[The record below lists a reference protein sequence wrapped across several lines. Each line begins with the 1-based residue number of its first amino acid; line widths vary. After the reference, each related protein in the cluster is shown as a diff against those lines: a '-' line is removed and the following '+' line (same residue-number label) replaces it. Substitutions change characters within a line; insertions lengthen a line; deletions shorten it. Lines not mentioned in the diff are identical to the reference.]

1 MPTENSYTL
10 KFSDPAKNNR
20 SIVVNG
26 YPEGS
31 GKNNYDTSLDLVG
44 PGYVAYGQA
53 ISQNFVKVLEN
64 FAGPNPPKNAIEGQ
78 LWYDT
83 SNPEKKV
90 LRVNNGELSSARW
103 PTANGIY
110 QQPNDP
116 GTEYLQNVKDGDIWV
131 NTSKNQLNIRN
142 GNEWVLVGPGT
153 SSLDN
158 KTGLEVVE
166 LEATDGF
173 RYPAILNWANGKVV
187 EVISYNDFTPRVV
200 IDGFSSIKAG
210 VNLTSKV
217 PAKFNGLADR
227 ANSLEVS
234 RGVLIKATEV
244 LKNKIPSNAKQT
256 HTGTFVVESIEG
268 FSVKRNGTAPE
279 VKIYSDLNR
288 AFITFTATTTSTNNA
303 AIMRIGLEDHSYISF
318 RRVNQSANE
327 GKIGFNV
334 SPSVLSASSSTITVN
349 GGATFSDKIYI
360 NAASSSTE
368 VLIVD
373 GSVNLSGNLLID
385 GGVAVSG
392 NVSVAN
398 TLTTFNIVPA
408 STATYNIGQPDRY
421 FDRIYVRHLGTVT
434 DNSLM
439 LYGYAS
445 YASTLTT
452 TRVFKVEGDVES
464 SSEDF
469 NGSQNVTFVVSA
481 TSDLILNKPVSTL
494 TTITQT
500 LLVVNTATPGAAPE
514 QISKEDFL
522 ADIYSH
528 IFQSGMILPFAGEL
542 PTDLPTGWLWC
553 NGDSYITTST
563 TTTNYSPLFE
573 IANYRFGREFGGS
586 HFRVP
591 NMTATTFVSTGSGT
605 GTYLQYIIKI

>member
-1 MPTENSYTL
+1 
-10 KFSDPAKNNR
+10 
-20 SIVVNG
+20 
-26 YPEGS
+26 
-31 GKNNYDTSLDLVG
+31 
-44 PGYVAYGQA
+44 
-53 ISQNFVKVLEN
+53 
-64 FAGPNPPKNAIEGQ
+64 
-78 LWYDT
+78 
-83 SNPEKKV
+83 
-90 LRVNNGELSSARW
+90 
-103 PTANGIY
+103 
-110 QQPNDP
+110 
-116 GTEYLQNVKDGDIWV
+116 
-131 NTSKNQLNIRN
+131 
-142 GNEWVLVGPGT
+142 
-153 SSLDN
+153 
-158 KTGLEVVE
+158 
-166 LEATDGF
+166 
-173 RYPAILNWANGKVV
+173 
-187 EVISYNDFTPRVV
+187 
-200 IDGFSSIKAG
+200 
-210 VNLTSKV
+210 
-217 PAKFNGLADR
+217 
-227 ANSLEVS
+227 
-234 RGVLIKATEV
+234 
-244 LKNKIPSNAKQT
+244 
-256 HTGTFVVESIEG
+256 
-268 FSVKRNGTAPE
+268 
-279 VKIYSDLNR
+279 
-288 AFITFTATTTSTNNA
+288 
-303 AIMRIGLEDHSYISF
+303 MRIGLEDHSYISF

-500 LLVVNTATPGAAPE
+500 LLVVNTATPV
-514 QISKEDFL
+514 SYTHL
-522 ADIYSH
+522 T
-528 IFQSGMILPFAGEL
+528 L
-542 PTDLPTGWLWC
+542 PT
-553 NGDSYITTST
+553 I
-563 TTTNYSPLFE
+563 
-573 IANYRFGREFGGS
+573 
-586 HFRVP
+586 
-591 NMTATTFVSTGSGT
+591 
-605 GTYLQYIIKI
+605 